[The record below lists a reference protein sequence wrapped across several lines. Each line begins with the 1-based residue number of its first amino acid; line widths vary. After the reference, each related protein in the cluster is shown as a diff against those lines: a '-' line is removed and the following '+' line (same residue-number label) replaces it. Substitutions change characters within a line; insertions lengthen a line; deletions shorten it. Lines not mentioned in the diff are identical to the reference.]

1 MTVEF
6 IYALVAS
13 VAALLGA
20 TAGRVL
26 AVEAENVPTAI
37 LAATYVGAGAGLASA
52 LPLGSLLTLGAQIW
66 GSHELSTMF
75 DALDVTGSAMVWGT
89 AAGAAGGFAVSVI
102 VGALK
107 LWQPRGP

>member
-6 IYALVAS
+6 VYALVAS

-20 TAGRVL
+20 VAGRVL
-26 AVEAENVPTAI
+26 AVEAKNVSTAI
-37 LAATYVGAGAGLASA
+37 FAGTYVGAGAGLASA

-66 GSHELSTMF
+66 GSHELSTMS
-75 DALDVTGSAMVWGT
+75 DALDVAGSALVWGI

-102 VGALK
+102 VVALK
-107 LWQPRGP
+107 VWQPRGP